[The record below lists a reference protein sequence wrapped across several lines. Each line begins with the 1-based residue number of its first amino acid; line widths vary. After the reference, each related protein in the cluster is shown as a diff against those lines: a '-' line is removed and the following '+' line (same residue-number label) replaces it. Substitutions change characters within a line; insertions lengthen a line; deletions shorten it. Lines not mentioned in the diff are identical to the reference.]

1 MKGVIFMRYTKT
13 KFWSFILAGILILT
27 MLTGCV
33 SMSGTAKK
41 SSAGSASVTESAAD
55 TSAAETS
62 TASGNTEA
70 LAADMQSTDE
80 NPAADSAANDSPAAD
95 TSTTDSES
103 TVITVEDNKTVEIT
117 EAGTYTF
124 TGSAENFSIRVNVD
138 KEEKVWIVLD
148 GVTVTNED
156 APVIYVL
163 SADKVHVVTSGSS
176 ILTVTDA
183 FTADGETNLD
193 AVIFAKDDLELEGDG
208 ELTIV
213 SAKANGISCK
223 NDLEFTGG
231 TYRIE
236 TAEDAIEAEDSI
248 TIADGTYTITSGKDA
263 IHCENDE
270 DDAAGS
276 IEISSGT
283 FAIVAADDGVQAQT
297 TLTINGGELK
307 ITAAEGLEATS
318 VEINDGMI
326 SVSASDDGINATD
339 KSSACTVEIVINGG
353 EIYVSMG
360 AGDTDAI
367 DSNGNLYING
377 GTINITAQ
385 SAFDYDGIG
394 QLNGGT
400 VIVNG
405 SQITQLSNSMMG
417 GGMGG
422 RRP

>member
-1 MKGVIFMRYTKT
+1 MRHKKT
-13 KFWSFILAGILILT
+13 RFWISILAGIMTL
-27 MLTGCV
+27 MLLAGCAV
-33 SMSGTAKK
+33 IPGTAEKTT
-41 SSAGSASVTESAAD
+41 AETSAASEIID
-55 TSAAETS
+55 TSAADAQSETES
-62 TASGNTEA
+62 S
-70 LAADMQSTDE
+70 
-80 NPAADSAANDSPAAD
+80 AADSPAVGD
-95 TSTTDSES
+95 ESITDSES
-103 TVITVEDNKTVEIT
+103 KTITVEDNKTEEIT

-148 GVTVTNED
+148 SVTVTNED
-156 APVIYVL
+156 APVIYVV
-163 SADKVHVVTSGSS
+163 SADKVQVVTNGSS
-176 ILTVTDA
+176 MLTVTGVFA
-183 FTADGETNLD
+183 ADGETNLD

-213 SAKANGISCK
+213 STKANGISCK

-236 TAEDAIEAEDSI
+236 SAEDAIEAEDSI
-248 TIADGTYTITSGKDA
+248 TITDGTFTITSGKDA

-276 IEISSGT
+276 IEISGGT

-297 TLTINGGELK
+297 TLTINGGELN

-339 KSSACTVEIVINGG
+339 KSSACTVDIVINGG

-377 GTINITAQ
+377 GTVNITAQ

-417 GGMGG
+417 GGFGGMGG
-422 RRP
+422 MRP

>member
-1 MKGVIFMRYTKT
+1 MRYTKT

-27 MLTGCV
+27 MLAGCV

-41 SSAGSASVTESAAD
+41 NSAGSASVTESAAD

-62 TASGNTEA
+62 TASGKTEA
-70 LAADMQSTDE
+70 FAADTQSTDE

-103 TVITVEDNKTVEIT
+103 TVITVEDNKNVEIT

-163 SADKVHVVTSGSS
+163 SADKVHVVSSGSS

-183 FTADGETNLD
+183 FAADGETNLD

-318 VEINDGMI
+318 VEINDGVI

-339 KSSACTVEIVINGG
+339 KSSVCTVQIVINGG

-377 GTINITAQ
+377 GTVNITAQ

-417 GGMGG
+417 GGFGGMGG
-422 RRP
+422 MHP

>member
-1 MKGVIFMRYTKT
+1 MLVSLREGAGTDMKGVIFMRHKKT
-13 KFWSFILAGILILT
+13 RFWISILAGIMTL
-27 MLTGCV
+27 MLLAGCAV
-33 SMSGTAKK
+33 IPGTAEKT
-41 SSAGSASVTESAAD
+41 AAETSAASEIID
-55 TSAAETS
+55 TSAADAQSETES
-62 TASGNTEA
+62 S
-70 LAADMQSTDE
+70 
-80 NPAADSAANDSPAAD
+80 AADSPAVGD
-95 TSTTDSES
+95 ESITDSES
-103 TVITVEDNKTVEIT
+103 KTITVEDNKTVEIT

-148 GVTVTNED
+148 SVTVTNED
-156 APVIYVL
+156 APVIYVI
-163 SADKVHVVTSGSS
+163 SADKVHVVTNGSS
-176 ILTVTDA
+176 VLTVTGA
-183 FTADGETNLD
+183 FAADGETDLD

-223 NDLEFTGG
+223 NDLELTGG

-236 TAEDAIEAEDSI
+236 SAEDAIEAEDSI
-248 TIADGTYTITSGKDA
+248 TITDGTFTITSGKDA

-276 IEISSGT
+276 IEISGGT

-297 TLTINGGELK
+297 TLTINGGELN

-318 VEINDGMI
+318 VEINDGLI

-339 KSSACTVEIVINGG
+339 KSSTCTVQIVINGG

-377 GTINITAQ
+377 GTVNITAQ

-405 SQITQLSNSMMG
+405 SQITQLVNSMMG
-417 GGMGG
+417 GGFGGMGG
-422 RRP
+422 MRP

>member
-1 MKGVIFMRYTKT
+1 MRHKKT
-13 KFWSFILAGILILT
+13 RFWISILAGIMTL
-27 MLTGCV
+27 MLLAGCAV
-33 SMSGTAKK
+33 IPGTAEKTTAET
-41 SSAGSASVTESAAD
+41 SAVSEIID
-55 TSAAETS
+55 TSAADAQSETES
-62 TASGNTEA
+62 S
-70 LAADMQSTDE
+70 
-80 NPAADSAANDSPAAD
+80 AADSPAVGD
-95 TSTTDSES
+95 ESITDSES
-103 TVITVEDNKTVEIT
+103 KTITVEDNKTVEIT

-148 GVTVTNED
+148 SVTVTNED
-156 APVIYVL
+156 APVIYVV
-163 SADKVHVVTSGSS
+163 SADKVHVVTNGSS
-176 ILTVTDA
+176 MLTVTGVFA
-183 FTADGETNLD
+183 ADGETNLD

-236 TAEDAIEAEDSI
+236 TAEDAIEAENSI
-248 TIADGTYTITSGKDA
+248 TITDGTFTITSGKDA

-276 IEISSGT
+276 VEISGGT

-297 TLTINGGELK
+297 TLTINGGELN

-417 GGMGG
+417 GGFGGMGG
-422 RRP
+422 MRP